1 MIPTETQSKALWD
14 KYTLPEK
21 KRVHVMW
28 VAKVAMFLAHQLR
41 MKNPSTTLGTSNDV
55 QINEKLLLAGC
66 LLHDLDK
73 NIPREAGEMHP
84 ETAVRILKQEGMEEV
99 AELIKNHSV
108 QCIDNDKT
116 APKTWEEKLLFL
128 SDKMVKQEVITVDT
142 RFALWLSED
151 DLPEEQ
157 KAMLRRVF
165 PKVKTLE
172 REIFF
177 LVGIAC
183 DEVVQYL

>member
-1 MIPTETQSKALWD
+1 MIPTETQTKALWD
-14 KYTLPEK
+14 KYSLPEK
-21 KRVHVMW
+21 KRVHMTW

-41 MKNPSTTLGTSNDV
+41 MKNEEV
-55 QINEKLLLAGC
+55 RINEALLFAGC

-73 NIPREAGEMHP
+73 NIPRKAGEMHP
-84 ETAVRILKQEGMEEV
+84 ATAVRILREEGMEEV

-108 QCIDNDKT
+108 QCIEDSKT

-128 SDKMVKQEVITVDT
+128 SDKMVKQEVLTVDT
-142 RFALWLSED
+142 RFALWLAED

-157 KAMLRRVF
+157 KDMLRRVF

-177 LVGIAC
+177 LVGINC